1 MNKNPRATT
10 KINSKILL
18 LIIVIVLFAISAH
31 LIKYKYN
38 NFYFVR
44 YRSIQNIQKY
54 IAKKSTHHT
63 HKHNRIIE
71 QVII

>member
-18 LIIVIVLFAISAH
+18 FITVIVLFAISAH

-38 NFYFVR
+38 NFIFVR
-44 YRSIQNIQKY
+44 YRNIQNIQKY
-54 IAKKSTHHT
+54 IAKKIHT
-63 HKHNRIIE
+63 SHTQTQHNR
-71 QVII
+71 